1 MNAKLQTAQKEIRN
15 RLAAYNSDYRGQML
29 FHYTSPGGLLGIL
42 RKTQPISLYFTRYD
56 SLNDIKEREDILD
69 SLSAYCR
76 MKQENGA
83 FSEDFI
89 HAVLAIKPGD
99 NVWISYSDSINTEG
113 PEAVFQN
120 IPCDTYLCCFSEV
133 SDHLPMWNYYTKTTR
148 CEGYC
153 IGFDRLL
160 LADQDDTGRGYSLKL
175 KKVIYDDA
183 EKTAFFDSFLP
194 ELYEC
199 YCAGDAA
206 DREEVLKVVQTI
218 LSDFQFVFKN
228 ASFRHENEVR
238 GILQLPKGGARPG
251 YDLPEVNFRNSNGYI
266 VPYVEYPVDKT
277 AVQQVVVGPLLDQEI
292 AVRNLNEMLLFNG
305 YQNVTVLESKV
316 PIRF

>member
-1 MNAKLQTAQKEIRN
+1 M
-15 RLAAYNSDYRGQML
+15 
-29 FHYTSPGGLLGIL
+29 
-42 RKTQPISLYFTRYD
+42 
-56 SLNDIKEREDILD
+56 
-69 SLSAYCR
+69 
-76 MKQENGA
+76 
-83 FSEDFI
+83 
-89 HAVLAIKPGD
+89 
-99 NVWISYSDSINTEG
+99 
-113 PEAVFQN
+113 
-120 IPCDTYLCCFSEV
+120 
-133 SDHLPMWNYYTKTTR
+133 
-148 CEGYC
+148 
-153 IGFDRLL
+153 
-160 LADQDDTGRGYSLKL
+160 
-175 KKVIYDDA
+175 
-183 EKTAFFDSFLP
+183 
-194 ELYEC
+194 
-199 YCAGDAA
+199 
-206 DREEVLKVVQTI
+206 VQTI